1 MTTARLVEYT
11 DLAPE
16 IRHFVFAVQGV
27 EKLDFLPGQFASL
40 VGMVNGKEITRAYS
54 LAAASRGGNEFE
66 ICLNRVEDGVF
77 SPYLFGLRIGETVN
91 LQGILGTFL
100 WREPIMDSF
109 LVATGTGIVPFR
121 AMLQDLL
128 GRGTDRQIT
137 LIYGT
142 RYAENLLWVEEFR
155 DLETRH
161 DNFHFV
167 PTVTR
172 PEPDWKGAIGRVQ
185 PLLFDAIGERRDVQV
200 YVCGLKEMVDSVRA
214 LCKERDFPRRQ
225 IIYEKYD

>member
-11 DLAPE
+11 DLATE

-54 LAAASRGGNEFE
+54 LAAAPRGGNEFE

-100 WREPIMDSF
+100 WREPIMDSY

-121 AMLQDLL
+121 AMLQDLFA
-128 GRGTDRQIT
+128 RGTDRQIT

-142 RYAENLLWVEEFR
+142 RFAENLLWFDEFR
-155 DLETRH
+155 DLEARH
-161 DNFHFV
+161 DNFHFI

-172 PEPDWKGAIGRVQ
+172 PEPDWKGATGRVQ
-185 PLLFDAIGERRDVQV
+185 ALLFDAIGERRDVQV
-200 YVCGLKEMVDSVRA
+200 YICGLKEMVDSVRA
-214 LCKERDFPRRQ
+214 MCKERDFPRRQ